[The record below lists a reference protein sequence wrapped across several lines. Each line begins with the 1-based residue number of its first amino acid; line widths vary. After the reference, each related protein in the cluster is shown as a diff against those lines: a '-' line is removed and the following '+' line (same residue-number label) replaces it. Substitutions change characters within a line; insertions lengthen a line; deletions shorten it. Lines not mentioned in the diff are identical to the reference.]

1 VLPLRDLKIVAFS
14 YVSHSHRKSRAQTS
28 FAASN
33 KILRNPSRVRT
44 PMSALQRARFLRNSL
59 RDSRSTPPTFPEGRP
74 QRQMPPDTKAPPPQ
88 DLSASEVEQQIQDK
102 LNREPTLANTE
113 IGVKIDAKSV
123 TLTGSVDTENQRD
136 LALRIAQSYAG
147 HRRIVDKIKIQRQG

>member
-1 VLPLRDLKIVAFS
+1 MKRMHWALALAVVTLAF
-14 YVSHSHRKSRAQTS
+14 AQQQPPTH
-28 FAASN
+28 
-33 KILRNPSRVRT
+33 T
-44 PMSALQRARFLRNSL
+44 PPYT
-59 RDSRSTPPTFPEGRP
+59 TPPTFPEGRP
-74 QRQMPPDTKAPPPQ
+74 QRQMAPDTKAPPPQ

-123 TLTGSVDTENQRD
+123 TLTGSVNTENQRD

-147 HRRIVDKIKIQRQG
+147 HRKILDKIKIQRQA

>member
-1 VLPLRDLKIVAFS
+1 MKRMLWCLALAFVTS
-14 YVSHSHRKSRAQTS
+14 AFAQQQPPT
-28 FAASN
+28 
-33 KILRNPSRVRT
+33 
-44 PMSALQRARFLRNSL
+44 NSPPYT
-59 RDSRSTPPTFPEGRP
+59 TPPTFPESRP

-88 DLSASEVEQQIQDK
+88 DLSVSEVEQQIQDK
-102 LNREPTLANTE
+102 LNREPALANTA

-147 HRRIVDKIKIQRQG
+147 HRRIVDKIKIQRQA